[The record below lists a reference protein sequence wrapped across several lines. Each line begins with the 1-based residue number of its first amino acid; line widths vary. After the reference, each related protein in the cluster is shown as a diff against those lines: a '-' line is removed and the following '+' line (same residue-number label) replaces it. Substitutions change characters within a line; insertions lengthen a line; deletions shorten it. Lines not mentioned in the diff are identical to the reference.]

1 MSTKKAISGG
11 KVLLYWSA
19 ILQDDVYLSNPSRQ
33 QTRESGVE
41 LFTSRVENVQRQG
54 ENDEGGKK
62 EAKGKTVVFIGLV
75 LGFLVQFIANG
86 SSRKCQQTEIVKEHN
101 LA

>member
-62 EAKGKTVVFIGLV
+62 RQRG
-75 LGFLVQFIANG
+75 
-86 SSRKCQQTEIVKEHN
+86 RP
-101 LA
+101 